1 MIDKK
6 FFMLCKST
14 AKEGSEIFF
23 NSGYKANI
31 KYDGERIIGIKKGKD
46 VFLLN
51 RRGREKSFIYP
62 EVAKDLSTLDFDF
75 IFDGEV
81 ITPDGKFNSLQFR
94 VNLSDREKIR
104 KSVIENPVKFMI
116 FDLIKFK
123 EQDLRNKPLRERV
136 NLFSDIDLN
145 DLKSVEFVAYED
157 VEKCLKYVEQEELEG
172 IVIKD
177 MNGTYEHR
185 RSNFW
190 LKLKLFKEEKHR
202 FIRFTENPKGIRV
215 EDEELNAIQVAG
227 KNGEIVK
234 RELVEKGFC
243 WIVVQYLEK
252 TKNGRLRFPSFKE
265 LKKEV

>member
-51 RRGREKSFIYP
+51 RRCREKSFIYP
-62 EVAKDLSTLDFDF
+62 EIARDLSTLDFDF

-81 ITPDGKFNSLQFR
+81 ITLDGKFNSLQFR
-94 VNLSDREKIR
+94 SNLSDREKIR
-104 KSVIENPVKFMI
+104 KSVIENPVKFMV
-116 FDLIKFK
+116 FDIINFK
-123 EQDLRNKPLRERV
+123 GQDLRFRPLWDRIKYFSKI
-136 NLFSDIDLN
+136 NLTG
-145 DLKSVEFVAYED
+145 LKVEFVSYED
-157 VEKCLKYVEQEELEG
+157 VEECLNYAEQEELEG

-190 LKLKLFKEEKHR
+190 LKLKLFKEEKHK

-227 KNGEIVK
+227 KNGVIVK
-234 RELVEKGFC
+234 KELQEKGFC

-265 LKKEV
+265 LEKEI